1 MDVEKTRENVSNRLL
16 VSLGLHSAAI
26 IAFQLSLMQ
35 LISIVQWHHFA
46 YMIIS
51 IAMLGFGASGTLLA
65 LARKKTM
72 KHSHWLVPLLM
83 MLSGVL
89 MMVVFPLSRAG
100 FLRFDVF
107 LLFSGGGGWLALLM
121 NYLVFFLPFFFGAL
135 AIGIIFI
142 RQSSQIGSLYFSNL
156 IGSGAGGL
164 LVLLLMSAVFPL
176 RVPAFIGLLSI
187 LSGLLLSDRR
197 IIRWALPAGIS
208 GLLLTVYLFF
218 APGLL
223 QLSEYK
229 SLEMALHLPEAT
241 VTQTTPSVYGLVQ
254 VVHSPAQRFAPAVS
268 FSYTDEI
275 PGGKVIFVNGDF
287 FGHILEP
294 AENPLEHILN
304 YTTQQLPFV
313 LSDPERVLCIN
324 AGTGVAVSHAL
335 ANGAGK
341 IDAVIENRA
350 VVSLLKNELKQA
362 SGGVFQEPG
371 VEVHALQARNFLA
384 GESRWDYDLIV
395 LPLLDGFGGTSG
407 LNALREEYSYTL
419 ESFQLM
425 LQRLSPKGMIA
436 VSTWLDYPP
445 RTSLKIPATL
455 VEAALGSGIEAPLR
469 HIAAIR
475 SWGTLTFILK
485 KEPLNETEIGAIRH
499 FCDEMFFDPLLLP
512 GLRPEERQQYNLT
525 DDPQYFDRLDRI
537 MAGDSRALEDYGF
550 TIAPSTDNKPYFS
563 QFLRLGSLRHMAGIF
578 GDEQMPFLELGYLT
592 LIITL
597 AQSALLALILIVVPL
612 FALKKSRYKKS
623 ATLVYFGALGLGYMF
638 AEIILIQRFVLYFGQ
653 PVFAVATVISTMML
667 FSGVGSRLSQKL
679 EAGPCNIR
687 NIAFLAAG
695 LLLLFAFVLTP
706 LLQASIALGNASKIA
721 ISLLSIGIPA
731 FVMGMLFPL
740 GVRFLDRHD
749 PEQIPWAWG
758 INGCLSVISTSLATL
773 LAVESGFQAVIIIAA
788 LAYLLAAMAFSF
800 SSKIFRK
807 NSVS

>member
-1 MDVEKTRENVSNRLL
+1 MDAENDHANVSNRLL
-16 VSLGLHSAAI
+16 ISLGLHSAAI

-35 LISIVQWHHFA
+35 LIAIVQWHNFA

-65 LARKKTM
+65 LARKRILNN
-72 KHSHWLVPLLM
+72 SQWLVPLLM
-83 MLSGVL
+83 ILSGLL
-89 MMVVFPLSRAG
+89 MLVVFPLSRVG

-107 LLFSGGGGWLALLM
+107 LLFSGGGGWLSLFM

-164 LVLLLMSAVFPL
+164 LVLLLISSVFPL
-176 RVPAFIGLLSI
+176 RVPVFIGVLSI
-187 LSGLLLSDRR
+187 LSGLLLIDRK
-197 IIRWALPAGIS
+197 IIKWSLPAGVF
-208 GLLLTVYLFF
+208 GLLLAFLIYFN
-218 APGLL
+218 PGQL

-229 SLEMALHLPEAT
+229 SLEKALHLPGAE
-241 VTQTTPSVYGLVQ
+241 VTYTAPSVYGLVQ
-254 VVHSPAQRFAPAVS
+254 VVNSPAQRFAPAVS
-268 FSYTDEI
+268 FSYTNEI
-275 PGGKVIFVNGDF
+275 QGGMAVFVNGDF

-294 AENPLEHILN
+294 TGNPREHILK
-304 YTTQQLPFV
+304 YTTQQLPYV
-313 LSDPERVLCIN
+313 LSDPERLLCIN

-350 VVSLLKNELKQA
+350 VVSLLRNELKQA
-362 SGGVFQEPG
+362 SGGLFHEPG

-384 GESRWDYDLIV
+384 GDVHGTYDLIV

-425 LQRLSPKGMIA
+425 LQRLSPGGMIA
-436 VSTWLDYPP
+436 VSTWFDYPP

-455 VEAALGSGIEAPLR
+455 VEAALSSGIEYPLR
-469 HIAAIR
+469 HMAAIR

-485 KEPLNETEIGAIRH
+485 KEPLNETENEAIRL

-512 GLRPEERQQYNLT
+512 GLRPGERQQYNLT
-525 DDPQYFDRLDRI
+525 DDPQYFERLDGI
-537 MAGDSRALEDYGF
+537 MASDPRALEDYGF
-550 TIAPSTDNKPYFS
+550 AIAPSTDNKPYFS
-563 QFLRLGSLRHMAGIF
+563 QFLRLGSIRHMAGIF

-597 AQSALLALILIVVPL
+597 VQSTLLALILIVLPL
-612 FALKKSRYKKS
+612 FALKKSRQKKS
-623 ATLVYFGALGLGYMF
+623 ATIVYFAALGLGYMF

-653 PVFAVATVISTMML
+653 PVFAVAAVISTMML
-667 FSGVGSRLSQKL
+667 FSGVGSRLSQKM
-679 EAGPCNIR
+679 EADSRNIR
-687 NIAFLAAG
+687 NIAVLVAG
-695 LLLLFAFVLTP
+695 LLLLFAFILTP
-706 LLQASIALGNASKIA
+706 LLQASIALGNALKIA
-721 ISLLSIGIPA
+721 ISLLAIGIPA

-740 GVRFLDRHD
+740 GIRFLNRHD

-773 LAVESGFQAVIIIAA
+773 IAVESGFQAVIIIAA
-788 LAYLLAAMAFSF
+788 LAYLMAALAFSF
-800 SSKIFRK
+800 SRKIFRK